1 MKVLVLD
8 SCYSQLNGTPQDV
21 LDVSLNEDQEIILCL
36 DVRQPGSEDEFCWVK
51 KSETESLVS
60 PSSNINEEKKS
71 EESFIAFT
79 KEQRDN
85 LIINALEGG
94 SNYWCLPYEGDVLSK
109 TEEEKENGISF
120 AERVIKTVE
129 SGKSITIW
137 DAEEETEHLGLIS
150 LENLKTAEKLMFE
163 HFNSHYDDVI
173 NENDDATTADV
184 FLQLVVVGNV
194 IFG

>member
-1 MKVLVLD
+1 
-8 SCYSQLNGTPQDV
+8 
-21 LDVSLNEDQEIILCL
+21 
-36 DVRQPGSEDEFCWVK
+36 
-51 KSETESLVS
+51 
-60 PSSNINEEKKS
+60 
-71 EESFIAFT
+71 
-79 KEQRDN
+79 
-85 LIINALEGG
+85 
-94 SNYWCLPYEGDVLSK
+94 LSK

>member
-1 MKVLVLD
+1 MKVLVKSSEFSLLIGNT
-8 SCYSQLNGTPQDV
+8 YDV
-21 LDVSLNEDQEIILCL
+21 LDVDLNEYQEIILCL
-36 DVRQPGSEDEFCWVK
+36 DANKNGLYWVK
-51 KSETESLVS
+51 KTDTEV
-60 PSSNINEEKKS
+60 KS
-71 EESFIAFT
+71 TVEIIHLEQKEPFVAFT

-109 TEEEKENGISF
+109 SEEEKENGISF

-137 DAEEETEHLGLIS
+137 DAEVETEHLGLIN
-150 LENLKTAEKLMFE
+150 LENLKTAEKIMFE
-163 HFNSHYDDVI
+163 DFKSHYEDVI

-184 FLQLVVVGNV
+184 FLQLVVMGNV